1 MTVDPLVSTL
11 ALIVIALVGARFSF
25 SNAPVASGP
34 RLLFRTGIHFLFM
47 GFLLGPS
54 VLGFIEAEAA
64 LQLRPLLELGL
75 GWVGL
80 LFGLQLDRRALSRFP
95 PGLITAAVAQ
105 AAVAFA
111 LFLLV
116 GWALLDAV
124 DVRGDV
130 IELLVLSAAATA
142 CVSTPAGIALI
153 STNFF
158 VRGAVSDFLLFVA
171 SLDAVVG
178 IIALQVIYSLYQPAE
193 MILGLGQISA
203 LVWIPVAL
211 ALGVAGGVVFLWLT
225 RPQAKSEELVLFL
238 LGIAAYASGAALHLQ
253 LSLLLVAVV
262 LGATLANLSPERR
275 RIYRVLQRWEKAI
288 YVIFLL
294 LAGALLRFSTPW
306 ILPLALAYAAVRGA
320 SKLAANLLVVRAVP
334 LPFRPPASIG
344 LGLLPQ
350 GGISLA
356 MAVSV
361 VLTYAGTSLGSD
373 SAVDVF
379 FAIVVSG
386 VILSELLGPFLTI
399 RLLRRVGEISPLVED
414 ALATGDEAEARRVA
428 RRRRTTSVNRSG

>member
-1 MTVDPLVSTL
+1 MNVDPLVSTL
-11 ALIVIALVGARFSF
+11 ALIVIALLGARFSF

-47 GFLLGPS
+47 GFVLGPS
-54 VLGFIEAEAA
+54 VLGFLDAEAA
-64 LQLRPLLELGL
+64 LQLRPLLELGM

-95 PGLITAAVAQ
+95 SAFIVAATAQ
-105 AAVAFA
+105 AAGAFA
-111 LFLLV
+111 LFLGA
-116 GWALLDAV
+116 GWIVLGAV
-124 DVRGDV
+124 DGSRDV
-130 IELLVLSAAATA
+130 AELLVLCAAATA
-142 CVSTPAGIALI
+142 CISTPAGIALV

-158 VRGAVSDFLLFVA
+158 VRGAVSDFLLFIA

-178 IIALQVIYSLYQPAE
+178 IIALQIIYSLYQPAE

-203 LVWIPVAL
+203 PVWIPVAP
-211 ALGVAGGVVFLWLT
+211 AVGVAGGVVFLWLT
-225 RPQAKSEELVLFL
+225 GPKAKSEELVLFL
-238 LGIAAYASGAALHLQ
+238 LGIAAFASGAALQLQ
-253 LSLLLVAVV
+253 LSPLLVAAAM
-262 LGATLANLSPERR
+262 GATLANVSPERR
-275 RIYRVLQRWEKAI
+275 RIYRVLQRWEKPI

-294 LAGALLRFSTPW
+294 LAGALLRFPTLW
-306 ILPLALAYAAVRGA
+306 ILPLALAYVAVRGA
-320 SKLAANLLVVRAVP
+320 SKVAANSLVARALP
-334 LPFRPPASIG
+334 LPFKPSAEVG

-361 VLTYAGTSLGSD
+361 VLTYSGTSLGSH

-386 VILSELLGPFLTI
+386 VILSELMGPFLTM

-414 ALATGDEAEARRVA
+414 ALASGDEAKAARMA
-428 RRRRTTSVNRSG
+428 RDSPR